1 MRVGSS
7 GPARSRRRAVGPRVP
22 DQSKQW
28 QADGQASSSSK
39 IESLLRVDG
48 RIQFGPTPSR
58 ASSALL
64 ALNRKLDILGV
75 EVTMGGADDAR
86 AMNAPKYN
94 APKYKM
100 ERSIRVRGM
109 ERPGVPERSHF
120 VALASGR

>member
-1 MRVGSS
+1 MSRTMRVGSS
-7 GPARSRRRAVGPRVP
+7 GPARPRRRAVGPQVAVP

-48 RIQFGPTPSR
+48 CIQFGRTPSR
-58 ASSALL
+58 ASGALL

-75 EVTMGGADDAR
+75 EVTMSEADHAS

-94 APKYKM
+94 APEYKM
-100 ERSIRVRGM
+100 ERSV
-109 ERPGVPERSHF
+109 GV
-120 VALASGR
+120 